1 MANNPNIKAIHARQK
16 ARKKLVQA
24 LYQWMIT
31 VTPTHE
37 IEDQFAERQPDFAKI
52 DLSFFKS
59 AMKSI
64 TMKNKEMEDILEPFL
79 DIKVS
84 QLDEIEKSVL
94 FIGLY
99 ELNHHL
105 ETPYRVVI
113 NESVDLAKRF
123 GGTDSHKFINGV
135 MDKLSK
141 DIRTVEHS

>member
-31 VTPTHE
+31 GTPTHE
-37 IEDQFAERQPDFAKI
+37 IEEQFAERQPDFAKI

-113 NESVDLAKRF
+113 NESVELAKRF

>member
-1 MANNPNIKAIHARQK
+1 
-16 ARKKLVQA
+16 
-24 LYQWMIT
+24 
-31 VTPTHE
+31 
-37 IEDQFAERQPDFAKI
+37 
-52 DLSFFKS
+52 
-59 AMKSI
+59 
-64 TMKNKEMEDILEPFL
+64 MKNKEMEDILEPFL

-113 NESVDLAKRF
+113 NESVELAKRF